1 MLTAPLELI
10 LEILLLLKVT
20 LGEKLASPKVPPEVT
35 LDVPAAVSPEIVLFE
50 TLMLVGLGPTD
61 TTIPSAPPDDVA
73 LVEVMPFTTL
83 PVTLALSVPEASTMP
98 TGSSALAFEIL
109 PMLLLEMVTPLIP

>member
-20 LGEKLASPKVPPEVT
+20 LGEKLASPKVPPVGT
-35 LDVPAAVSPEIVLFE
+35 LDGPAAVMAEIVLFE
-50 TLMLVGLGPTD
+50 TLMLVGFAPTD
-61 TTIPSAPPDDVA
+61 TSIPSAPPDEVVFDDVM
-73 LVEVMPFTTL
+73 LFTTL

-98 TGSSALAFEIL
+98 TGCSALASEIL